1 MPSRAASATC
11 YGRVMRNWML
21 RIGATS
27 AATPFGVIVMQVI
40 VWVGMSAIWI
50 PWAIGDSDPLR
61 LVLAVISP
69 LLACYWLISLVFGL
83 RRRQEAKADRRG

>member
-1 MPSRAASATC
+1 MQ
-11 YGRVMRNWML
+11 

-50 PWAIGDSDPLR
+50 PWAIGESDPIR
-61 LVLAVISP
+61 VVLAVISP
-69 LLACYWLISLVFGL
+69 LLACYWLISLAFGL
-83 RRRQEAKADRRG
+83 HRRRVTRPDGRR